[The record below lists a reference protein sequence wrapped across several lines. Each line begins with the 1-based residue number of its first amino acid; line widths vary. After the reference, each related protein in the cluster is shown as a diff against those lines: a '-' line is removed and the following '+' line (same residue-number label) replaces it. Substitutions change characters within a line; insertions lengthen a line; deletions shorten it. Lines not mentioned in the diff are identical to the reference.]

1 MAKKKVFVS
10 FDYDNDK
17 RYKFLLQAWDANPE
31 FDFYFN
37 DLSSQEINSW
47 NISTVKGAL
56 TRRINQA
63 TYTLVIVG
71 KEANK
76 LHKDYLEI
84 GYRNWLNFET
94 AKSKQNGNKIVAVK
108 LDKSYTSPS
117 ELLGS
122 GAEWAMSFGKD
133 SIIKACVIIIVC
145 GMPQQQPF

>member
-17 RYKFLLQAWDANPE
+17 HYKFLLQAWDANPE
-31 FDFYFN
+31 FDFYFS

-47 NISTVKGAL
+47 NISTVKGSL
-56 TRRINQA
+56 TRKINEA

-76 LHKDYLEI
+76 IHKDYLEI
-84 GYRNWLNFET
+84 GYRNWINFEI

-108 LDKSYTSPS
+108 LDKFYTSPS
-117 ELLGS
+117 EILGS

-133 SIIKACVIIIVC
+133 SIIKALETASKK
-145 GMPQQQPF
+145 